1 LWIDRVVT
9 IPLLIDGFL
18 VRRRHG
24 RRLFEYSGGA
34 CVMRKGT
41 IHLALAAVLS
51 IAGLYGLQRQ
61 GAHAADDAKP
71 YKITHG
77 VLDWGTFSGYLRYN
91 ASCISCHGPDGS
103 GSSFAPA
110 LADSLKTMSYDQ
122 FLDIV
127 TNGRKDVSASS
138 DKVMP
143 AWGTD
148 PNVMCFV
155 DDIYAYLK
163 GRSDGAIGRGRPQ
176 HVPVTQADRDQ
187 EDSCLGFSTK
197 TG

>member
-1 LWIDRVVT
+1 M
-9 IPLLIDGFL
+9 
-18 VRRRHG
+18 
-24 RRLFEYSGGA
+24 
-34 CVMRKGT
+34 CVMRRWI

-51 IAGLYGLQRQ
+51 IVGLQGLQQQR
-61 GAHAADDAKP
+61 AAAASDATP
-71 YKITHG
+71 YKITNG
-77 VLDWGTFSGYLRYN
+77 VFDWDTFSGYLRYN

-122 FLDIV
+122 FLNIV

-143 AWGTD
+143 ASGTD

-163 GRSDGAIGRGRPQ
+163 GRADGAIARGRPQ
-176 HVPVTQADRDQ
+176 HVPVTQAERDQ

>member
-1 LWIDRVVT
+1 
-9 IPLLIDGFL
+9 
-18 VRRRHG
+18 
-24 RRLFEYSGGA
+24 
-34 CVMRKGT
+34 MRKW
-41 IHLALAAVLS
+41 IVQLALAAVLS
-51 IAGLYGLQRQ
+51 TVSLAVLQHQR
-61 GAHAADDAKP
+61 ASADDQAKP
-71 YKITHG
+71 YNITNG
-77 VLDWGTFSGYLRYN
+77 ILDWPTFSGYLRYN

-163 GRSDGAIGRGRPQ
+163 GRSDGAIERGRPK
-176 HVPVTQADRDQ
+176 HVPVTQAERDQ